1 MLFIWILGAAVSYFG
16 LCLFAMTK
24 QEDDLD
30 RAMALIFGAAGCV
43 FAWPFFFIAG
53 LAYFTKNKFFSG
65 VKS

>member
-16 LCLFAMTK
+16 FCLSYMSI

-30 RAMALIFGAAGCV
+30 RAMTLIFGAAGCL

-53 LAYFTKNKFFSG
+53 LAYLTKKKFFSG
-65 VKS
+65 VET